1 MIGTTFARAKSVP
14 NVFPNTIL
22 TIGESVSFGTTF
34 ANAKSVPKKFFLL
47 AHHLLC
53 EFDIN
58 PCGIKTYDENG
69 G

>member
-1 MIGTTFARAKSVP
+1 MIGTGFALAKSVA

-22 TIGESVSFGTTF
+22 TIRELVGFGTTF

-47 AHHLLC
+47 AHYLLC
-53 EFDIN
+53 EFDVN